1 MKNIKELCSVLGV
14 DAVHGIDFETYYDND
29 YSLKKMS
36 TTDYIYDPRFEMQLI
51 AIKSYVRGKLQNTKV
66 LVGLAEFKKWLKT
79 INPATSAMLAHH
91 THFDGLIAYVHGG
104 AKFKAYVDTMAF
116 ANATMSIKI
125 PRSLVGLCA
134 AFGRTA
140 KTFGQALV
148 DVKGVRLKDMTNKQL
163 SDFKRYAGDDI
174 DDTWFILEKMLP
186 YVPGPQ
192 SQWADIVIRMY
203 TNPVILLNEQKLSQL
218 HSDELARKQALL
230 DNLGMDKKT
239 LMSNDKF
246 ADALIAVGVEPPR
259 KTNAKGDITYAFSK
273 TDVEFKELLEHEN
286 DDVRTLVE
294 ARFDVKSTSVETR
307 ALRLLN
313 RVPYGPQPVYMKPF
327 GAKTQRLAGGD
338 KVNWQN
344 MKRGSALRTAITA
357 PKGYT
362 FIIADEAQIEARL
375 NAYCSGQW
383 DIVEAFANDED
394 VYAIAA
400 EGVYGRKINKVD
412 DPLERFVG
420 KVSVLSLGYGAGP
433 PKFQNMLKLGLFG
446 PPVVI
451 DDETAAKIVKAWRK
465 KNNAIANN
473 WRATINNMRIG
484 FTSVPVS
491 HNVMSY
497 QGVKSGDTLNGY
509 AVLPSGLA
517 IRYDDIHY
525 DGNDMSYLSEYRV
538 LRDGGVRDKR
548 TRLYG
553 GLAVENQMQALAAI
567 IVADSALAI
576 QRAHSKSR
584 LVLQVHDELVIAVPK
599 REAKRIAHDVHDLMT
614 QPPPWAKDI
623 PLACEVHI
631 SDIYDK

>member
-1 MKNIKELCSVLGV
+1 MKDIKELCNALKV
-14 DAVHGIDFETYYDND
+14 DAVHGIDFETYYDGD

-36 TTDYIYDPRFEMQLI
+36 TTDYIYDPRFEMQLV
-51 AIKSYVRGKLQNTKV
+51 AIKSYARGKLQNTKV

-91 THFDGLIAYVHGG
+91 THFDGLIAFTHGG

-148 DVKGVRLKDMTNKQL
+148 DVKGVHLKDMTNKQMA
-163 SDFKRYAGDDI
+163 DFKRYAGDDI

-186 YVPGPQ
+186 YVPASQ
-192 SQWADIVIRMY
+192 SQWADIVLRMY

-230 DNLGMDKKT
+230 GKLGMDKKT

-246 ADALIAVGVEPPR
+246 ADALIDLLVVPPR

-273 TDVEFKELLEHEN
+273 TDVEFKALLEHEN
-286 DDVRTLVE
+286 DDVRTLIE
-294 ARFDVKSTSVETR
+294 ARLDVKSTSVETR

-313 RVPYGPQPVYMKPF
+313 RVSYGPQPVYMKPF

-383 DIVEAFANDED
+383 DIVEAFAADED

-420 KVSVLSLGYGAGP
+420 KVSVLSLGYGAGA

-451 DDETAAKIVKAWRK
+451 DDDTAVKIVKAWRK

-473 WRATINNMRIG
+473 WRATINNMRLG
-484 FTSVPVS
+484 FMSTPVR

-517 IRYDDIHY
+517 IRYDDIHF

-538 LRDGGVRDKR
+538 LRDGGVRDNR

-567 IVADSALAI
+567 IVADSAIAI
-576 QRAHSKSR
+576 QRARAKSR

-599 REAKRIAHDVHDLMT
+599 REAKSIAREVHDLMT
-614 QPPPWAKDI
+614 QPPSWAPDI
-623 PLACEVHI
+623 PLECEVHI